1 MEVTSHCNGSDI
13 TESRAN
19 KNPNQS
25 DCLSSQPTA
34 NGTLPQHNTEEAP
47 PPVSSRSE
55 DGDIS
60 DDSLTGTSST
70 NDVSQ
75 LLPSQPT
82 SALRKQKGVDSLSVS
97 PSPVCTPP
105 SSSTSPPPRTRP
117 RSSTCN
123 RHSCSL
129 PHHHHS
135 TKRLSSTKSHAS
147 FKTDAAH
154 IKEVAGDDCCVHC
167 LLACLF
173 CEMLSMCSA
182 VGECLACVVG
192 GAGCCDAAVGCCCCV
207 EAAGE
212 AACTEEACQ
221 AVLDCGILEDCC
233 GSSDCLEICLECCS
247 ICFPA

>member
-34 NGTLPQHNTEEAP
+34 NGTLTQHNTEEVP
-47 PPVSSRSE
+47 PPVSNRSE

-60 DDSLTGTSST
+60 DDSLTGISST
-70 NDVSQ
+70 NDVSR
-75 LLPSQPT
+75 LLPSQPA
-82 SALRKQKGVDSLSVS
+82 SALRKQKGVDSSSVS
-97 PSPVCTPP
+97 PPPVCT
-105 SSSTSPPPRTRP
+105 PPPRTRP

-135 TKRLSSTKSHAS
+135 TKRLSSTTSHTA

-154 IKEVAGDDCCVHC
+154 IKEVAGDGEPVSFN
-167 LLACLF
+167 LKV
-173 CEMLSMCSA
+173 LSC
-182 VGECLACVVG
+182 
-192 GAGCCDAAVGCCCCV
+192 GAD
-207 EAAGE
+207 
-212 AACTEEACQ
+212 
-221 AVLDCGILEDCC
+221 L
-233 GSSDCLEICLECCS
+233 SSDTYRDAFMNE
-247 ICFPA
+247 P